1 MATGS
6 FWDCEIWS
14 LIVLIAVL
22 LFSLLIANLIKK
34 TVPFLKRS
42 LIPASVLGGLILLF
56 ISTIYYLITKEV
68 YFNLPMFGLSWYRK
82 VDANGDLVSVAKTG
96 TEMLETI
103 TYHCLGIGFIAMAL
117 RDNKK
122 PLDKRSTRD
131 IFNSGCTT
139 VSSYLIQA
147 IFGIGITVIFGL
159 LSSKVFKA
167 SGLLMSFG
175 YGQGTGQA
183 LNWGSIYESENGFV
197 GGANFGLTIAA
208 LGFLSASI
216 GGVIFL
222 NYLKKKGKVVQASE
236 EEAKALYLEEI
247 QAKDEIPMN
256 GGIDKITIQI
266 AAILS
271 IYALSYVLMYCLSAL
286 VPGFKSIIYGFNFLI
301 GTLLAILTK
310 LVLKFAA
317 KKGFVKKKYLNTFMM
332 NRIGGF
338 AFDLM
343 IVAGIAAIQIQLI
356 KNYWYVLIIL
366 GVVGA
371 VVTFIYNLIVAKVL
385 FKDYQYEQFFA
396 MYGMLTGTA
405 STGLILLREI
415 DPEFSTPASNNLI
428 FQALPAIIFGFP
440 MMLLAGYCPT
450 SDTATYLTLGICVI
464 FFVIMNIIL
473 FRSKIF
479 RKKSN
484 EK

>member
-1 MATGS
+1 METGS
-6 FWDCEIWS
+6 FWDYDVWS
-14 LIVLIAVL
+14 LIIVIAVL
-22 LFSLLIANLIKK
+22 LVSLLVANLIKK
-34 TVPFLKRS
+34 TVPFLRRS
-42 LIPASVLGGLILLF
+42 LIPASVLGGLILLL
-56 ISTIYYLITKEV
+56 IASIYYLATKEV
-68 YFNLPMFGLSWYRK
+68 LFNHSIFGSSTYLNAEGLEVK
-82 VDANGDLVSVAKTG
+82 KTG
-96 TEMLETI
+96 TQILEII

-117 RDNKK
+117 RDTKK
-122 PLDKRSTRD
+122 PLDKKSTRD

-139 VSSYLIQA
+139 VASYLIQA

-159 LSSKVFKA
+159 LSTKIFKA

-183 LNWGSIYESENGFV
+183 LNWGSIYEKYEENPFV

-216 GGVIFL
+216 GGVFYL

-236 EEAKALYLEEI
+236 EEAKAVYLEEI
-247 QAKDEIPMN
+247 QTTDEIPMN

-266 AAILS
+266 AAIFG
-271 IYALSYVLMYCLSAL
+271 IYGVSYFLMWLFGTL
-286 VPGFKSIIYGFNFLI
+286 VPGVKSIIYGFNFLI

-310 LVLKFAA
+310 AILKFLVR
-317 KKGFVKKKYLNTFMM
+317 KGVVKKKYLNTFMM

-356 KNYWYVLIIL
+356 KDYWYVLLVL

-371 VVTFIYNLIVAKVL
+371 VITFAYNLFVANAL
-385 FKDYQYEQFFA
+385 FKDYKYEQFFA

-405 STGLILLREI
+405 STGVILLREI
-415 DPEFSTPASNNLI
+415 DPEFKTPASNNLI

-440 MMLLAGYCPT
+440 MMFLAGYCNQ
-450 SDTATYLTLGICVI
+450 SDKATYITLGICVI
-464 FFVIMNIIL
+464 FFVFMNLIL
-473 FRSKIF
+473 FRNQIF
-479 RKKSN
+479 RRKTNK
-484 EK
+484 